1 MIKLITLIAII
12 IAALFYTGIMR
23 YDAGRISYHSNQMD
37 ATVNQLS
44 ATTNRLLATASNYLE
59 AFNSV
64 EFKTLAD
71 TVGKNIKPEKPPT
84 RAAGTATAAAT
95 GSTITTNPR
104 IDPGIVAR
112 HIHTMTNKQRTSRKL
127 SALSRIGAIDSIAHR
142 HSLDMSDR
150 NYFEHVSPEGVTAW
164 DRLERAGYDC
174 SGFAENIFLQPAY
187 ISYSYTDKDDP
198 SSYTYNWIKDE
209 KTVADKIV
217 TGWMNSPGHRKNIL
231 NPQYDR
237 IGVGVVINADE
248 KVYATQNF
256 CF

>member
-1 MIKLITLIAII
+1 MTKLTVLIAII
-12 IAALFYTGIMR
+12 IAALFYTGIVR

-37 ATVNQLS
+37 ATLNQLS
-44 ATTNRLLATASNYLE
+44 GATNRLLATASNYLE
-59 AFNSV
+59 VFDSL
-64 EFKTLAD
+64 EFKSLAD
-71 TVGKNIKPEKPPT
+71 TVGKTIKPEPPT
-84 RAAGTATAAAT
+84 PAAAIGTATAT

-104 IDPGIVAR
+104 LDPGIIAR

-142 HSLDMSDR
+142 HSLDMSNR

-164 DRLERAGYDC
+164 DRREHAGYDC

-198 SSYTYNWIKDE
+198 SSYTYSWIKDE

-231 NPQYDR
+231 NPKYDR